1 MPLGR
6 KTGGRKAGTP
16 NKATVAMLRHP
27 GLPAGY
33 RRDVPLAKDILVDCM
48 VRARAMV
55 KLCEPKEGASA
66 KHDKRRQ
73 SLYKQWLN
81 IAAKFAA
88 KLAQY
93 KSPSLRAVYVKQLPC
108 RKN

>member
-16 NKATVAMLRHP
+16 NKATVAMLQHA

-33 RRDVPLAKDILVDCM
+33 RPDVPLAKDILIDCM

-55 KLCEPKEGASA
+55 KHYEPK
-66 KHDKRRQ
+66 KVPLQ
-73 SLYKQWLN
+73 ST
-81 IAAKFAA
+81 I
-88 KLAQY
+88 
-93 KSPSLRAVYVKQLPC
+93 SGVRAC
-108 RKN
+108 ISSG